1 MPCLNAGI
9 DEQDLA
15 AQFFNRCSARGIAA
29 SAVDM
34 LICAVS
40 VTADVA
46 ILTADKDFSR
56 YARMLPITL
65 VA

>member
-1 MPCLNAGI
+1 LRLNDMPCLNA
-9 DEQDLA
+9 
-15 AQFFNRCSARGIAA
+15 GIAA

-40 VTADVA
+40 VTAD
-46 ILTADKDFSR
+46 KDFSR